1 MSNISAAIAINF
13 FLQALNCLYAAKED
27 IKKMPAISV
36 PYVDAEADR
45 LMKLNSIYKAKS
57 SSGDSSALL

>member
-36 PYVDAEADR
+36 PYADAEADR
-45 LMKLNSIYKAKS
+45 LMKLNSI
-57 SSGDSSALL
+57 